1 MAITFQPSAFS
12 GLVDQDNGLVSR
24 EIFVNSDIYAE
35 EQERI
40 FTRAWL
46 FVGHESQVSKPG
58 DFFISSMGEE
68 SVILCRDRQGEV
80 NVFLNSCTH
89 RGMKVCRYDEGNT
102 PIFTCPYHGWSFATD
117 GSLVGVPYF
126 KDAYH
131 EELDKTEWGLMR
143 VPRMTNYKG
152 GIWATWDANAPDFL
166 EYIGGFKTYLDILFD
181 GWDGAEGGT
190 EIIGGIEKWL
200 VPSNWKF
207 PAENFIGD
215 RYHNIS
221 HRSVDLVG
229 IGPSGQGRRDNSDRE
244 GAKSLDVSF
253 PERGHGTVIFLRPQD
268 AQPVRSYQ
276 NDPVV
281 AEYFHACEIARKE
294 RQGELWRILAGPGT
308 IFPNMSY
315 LPRQPRS
322 IAVWHPRGPDQTEVW
337 RWFLV
342 DSSAPPEVK
351 EFLRQYYIRY
361 SGPGGLTEQDDM
373 ENWNYAHAASRGA
386 IARRRAYN
394 YQMGMGYAVDD
405 FEDGG
410 LRLPGTVLDTT
421 KARAGEQNQRT
432 FYTRWA
438 DFMAARDWDE
448 LAGWRSGNG
457 KHQNGNGSS
466 GR

>member
-1 MAITFQPSAFS
+1 MAIAFQPSAYS
-12 GLVDQDNGLVSR
+12 GLVDRERGRVSR
-24 EIFVNSDIYAE
+24 EIFVNADIYAA

-46 FVGHESQVSKPG
+46 FVGHESQVAKPG
-58 DFFISSMGEE
+58 DFFVSAMGEE
-68 SVILCRDRQGEV
+68 SVILCRDREGEIH
-80 NVFLNSCTH
+80 VFLNSCMH

-102 PIFTCPYHGWSFATD
+102 PIFTCPYHGWSFATN
-117 GSLVGVPYF
+117 GALVGVPFY

-131 EELDKTEWGLMR
+131 EELDKSQWGLIR

-152 GIWATWDANAPDFL
+152 GIWATWDADAPDFL
-166 EYIGGFKTYLDILFD
+166 EYIGGFRTYLDILFD

-190 EIIGGIEKWL
+190 EVIGGIEKWL

-221 HRSVDLVG
+221 HRSVDLAG
-229 IGPSGQGRRDNSDRE
+229 IGPSGQGRRDTGERD
-244 GAKSLDVSF
+244 GARALDVSF
-253 PERGHGTVIFLRPQD
+253 PERGHGTIMFLRPAD
-268 AQPVRSYQ
+268 AQPVPSYQ
-276 NDPVV
+276 NAPVI
-281 AEYFHACEIARKE
+281 ADYFHACEIARKE
-294 RQGELWRILAGPGT
+294 RQGQLWRILGGPGT
-308 IFPNMSY
+308 IFPNMSF

-361 SGPGGLTEQDDM
+361 SGPSGLTEQDDM

-386 IARRRAYN
+386 MARRFDYN
-394 YQMGMGYAVDD
+394 YQMGMGYSVTD

-410 LRLPGTVLDTT
+410 LRLPGTVLDVT
-421 KARAGEQNQRT
+421 KARAGEQNQRG
-432 FYTRWA
+432 FYSRWSE
-438 DFMAARDWDE
+438 FMAARDWDE
-448 LAGWRSGNG
+448 LATWRGSGANMPG
-457 KHQNGNGSS
+457 C
-466 GR
+466 

>member
-1 MAITFQPSAFS
+1 MAITFQPSAYS
-12 GLVDQDNGLVSR
+12 GLVDQENGMVSR
-24 EIFVNSDIYAE
+24 EIFVNPDIYAE
-35 EQERI
+35 EQDRI

-46 FVGHESQVSKPG
+46 FVGHESQVAKPG
-58 DFFISSMGEE
+58 DFFVSSMGEE
-68 SVILCRDRQGEV
+68 SVILCRDRQGEIH
-80 NVFLNSCTH
+80 VFLNSCMH

-117 GSLVGVPYF
+117 GALVGVPFY

-131 EELDKTEWGLMR
+131 EELDKSQWGLIR
-143 VPRMTNYKG
+143 VPRMINYKG
-152 GIWATWDANAPDFL
+152 GIWATWDPNAPDFL
-166 EYIGGFKTYLDILFD
+166 DYIGGFRTYLDILFD

-190 EIIGGIEKWL
+190 EIIGGIEKWM

-229 IGPSGQGRRDNSDRE
+229 IGPSGQGRRDNSERE

-253 PERGHGTVIFLRPQD
+253 PERGHGTVMFLRPPD
-268 AQPVRSYQ
+268 AQPVPSYQ
-276 NDPVV
+276 NDPIVS
-281 AEYFHACEIARKE
+281 EYFYQCEIARKE
-294 RQGELWRILAGPGT
+294 RQGQLWRILAGPGT
-308 IFPNMSY
+308 IFPNMSF

-322 IAVWHPRGPDQTEVW
+322 IAVWHPRGPDRTEVW

-342 DSSAPPEVK
+342 DRAAPPEVK

-361 SGPGGLTEQDDM
+361 SGPAGLTEQDDM

-386 IARRRAYN
+386 MARRHHYN
-394 YQMGMGYAVDD
+394 YQMGLGYAVTD

-410 LRLPGTVLDTT
+410 LKLDGTVLDTT
-421 KARAGEQNQRT
+421 RARAGEQNQRG
-432 FYTRWA
+432 FYSRWRE
-438 DFMAARDWDE
+438 FMAARDWDE
-448 LAGWRSGNG
+448 LATWRN
-457 KHQNGNGSS
+457 NGSA
-466 GR
+466 G